1 MSELTV
7 FSAGAM
13 PVPAHIASF
22 VDERETNLIERNRI
36 PTLNYAGKVWSISLP
51 DGSRTNLTRRN
62 EDGDSE
68 PVQTLRVIVMDYAKH
83 RGRAYYEGAYDPEKI
98 SLPACWSD
106 DGEKPSA
113 QVAEPK
119 SASCRTCP
127 LAAKGSKITEAGK
140 AVTACSQQRHIVV
153 LPLVGEMK
161 LPPLRL
167 KLAITSLFDKQSP
180 DLEKEGWRAF
190 ENYVDFLRGNGAK
203 HTATIVTKMRFDPNA
218 NYPKVIFSA
227 ERWLEPHEMEVVK
240 ARMEDGSVE
249 SLLAVDEPAAAPAL
263 PAGSPDVK
271 AAEVEQ
277 APAPAAKREPEP
289 AAKPRQAAKP
299 AAKAESKP
307 AKPAAKPA
315 KPAPEPEDDDQI
327 EMSFDAGEP
336 EEAASA
342 PAAAAETTEVPKEL
356 QDLLAEWDD

>member
-22 VDERETNLIERNRI
+22 VDGTETNLIERNRI

-51 DGSRTNLTRRN
+51 DGTRTNLTRRN

-68 PVQTLRVIVMDYAKH
+68 PVQTLRVVVMDYAKH
-83 RGRAYYEGAYDPEKI
+83 RGRAFYEGAYDPEKI

-106 DGEKPSA
+106 DGDKPSA

-119 SASCRTCP
+119 STSCRTCP
-127 LAAKGSKITEAGK
+127 FSVKGSKITEAGK
-140 AVTACSQQRHIVV
+140 AVTACSQQRHVVV
-153 LPLVGEMK
+153 LPLVGGLTM
-161 LPPLRL
+161 PPLRL

-203 HTATIVTKMRFDPNA
+203 HTATIVTKMKFDPSA

-227 ERWLEPHEMEVVK
+227 ERWLEPHELEIVK
-240 ARMEDGSVE
+240 ARMDDGSVE
-249 SLLAVDEPAAAPAL
+249 ALLAVDEPTAAPAL
-263 PAGSPDVK
+263 PAGIPAV
-271 AAEVEQ
+271 AAAVVEEP
-277 APAPAAKREPEP
+277 PAPAAP
-289 AAKPRQAAKP
+289 AAVAAPKVTKPV
-299 AAKAESKP
+299 
-307 AKPAAKPA
+307 AAKPA
-315 KPAPEPEDDDQI
+315 KPAAPPAVAKDDGQI
-327 EMSFDAGEP
+327 EMEFEP
-336 EEAASA
+336 APAAPPA
-342 PAAAAETTEVPKEL
+342 PAKPAAAAESTEVPKEL

>member
-22 VDERETNLIERNRI
+22 VDATETNLIERNRI

-68 PVQTLRVIVMDYAKH
+68 PVQTLRVVVMDYAKH
-83 RGRAYYEGAYDPEKI
+83 RGRAYYEGAYDPEKV
-98 SLPACWSD
+98 SVPTCWSD
-106 DGEKPSA
+106 DGDTPSA
-113 QVAEPK
+113 QVAEPR

-127 LAAKGSKITEAGK
+127 LSAKGSKITEAGK
-140 AVTACSQQRHIVV
+140 PVTACSQHRHVVV
-153 LPLVGEMK
+153 LPLVGNMT

-203 HTATIVTKMRFDPNA
+203 HTATIVTKMKFDPSA

-227 ERWLEPHEMEVVK
+227 ERWLEPHEMEIVK
-240 ARMEDGSVE
+240 ARMDDGSVE
-249 SLLAVDEPAAAPAL
+249 ALLAVDEPTAAPAL
-263 PAGSPDVK
+263 PAGSPAV
-271 AAEVEQ
+271 AAAVVEEP
-277 APAPAAKREPEP
+277 PAPAAP
-289 AAKPRQAAKP
+289 AAVAAPKVTKPV
-299 AAKAESKP
+299 
-307 AKPAAKPA
+307 AAKPA
-315 KPAPEPEDDDQI
+315 KPAAPPAVAKDDGQI
-327 EMSFDAGEP
+327 EMEFEP
-336 EEAASA
+336 APAAPPA
-342 PAAAAETTEVPKEL
+342 PAKPAAAAESTEVPKEL
-356 QDLLAEWDD
+356 ADLLAEWDD

>member
-22 VDERETNLIERNRI
+22 VDENETNLVERNRI

-51 DGSRTNLTRRN
+51 DGSRTNLTRRT
-62 EDGDSE
+62 EDGDLE
-68 PVQTLRVIVMDYAKH
+68 PVQTLRVVIMDYAKH

-106 DGEKPSA
+106 DGEKPSP

-119 SASCRTCP
+119 SASCRSCP
-127 LAAKGSKITEAGK
+127 LAVKGSKVTEAGK
-140 AVTACSQQRHIVV
+140 PVTACSQHRNVVV
-153 LPLVGEMK
+153 LPLVGGLT

-190 ENYVDFLRGNGAK
+190 ENFVDFLRGNGAK
-203 HTATIVTKMRFDPNA
+203 HTATIVTKMKFDARA

-227 ERWLEPHEMEVVK
+227 ERWLEPHELEIVK

-249 SLLAVDEPAAAPAL
+249 SLLAVDEPTSAPAL
-263 PAGSPDVK
+263 PEGSPAVTT
-271 AAEVEQ
+271 AAVEE
-277 APAPAAKREPEP
+277 ADTSPAEPEP
-289 AAKPRQAAKP
+289 EAP
-299 AAKAESKP
+299 
-307 AKPAAKPA
+307 KPAAKPA
-315 KPAPEPEDDDQI
+315 EAEEQI
-327 EMSFDAGEP
+327 EMSFEP
-336 EEAASA
+336 ATPKAEA
-342 PAAAAETTEVPKEL
+342 PKAAAATESTEVPKEL
-356 QDLLAEWDD
+356 ADLLAEWDD